1 MVIIARKESA
11 MPKPV
16 PEKELKAI
24 EDVLKAHPDGVSRT
38 FIAEA
43 LSDKVSPRT
52 LQSRLHYLVENG
64 RVMAEGQGRAVKYR
78 LMESNITVAVAAVEA
93 ELLSLSK
100 EAKEIQQTVLQPLTK
115 RTIVGYNR
123 EFLDSYRPNE
133 TVYLTNAERTRLH
146 EIGTV
151 AIGSQ
156 PAGTYARKIIDR
168 LLIDLSWNSSRLEGN
183 TYTKLD
189 TKRLIDF
196 GKEAEGKDRIEAQMI
211 LNHKDAIEFLVSA
224 ADEIRFNRYTLLNL
238 HGLLANNLL
247 SNSQAEGRLRFIEV
261 GIEQSSFQP
270 LAIPQLIEE
279 CFEQILNTAQAIKDP
294 FEQSFFVMVQ
304 LPYLQPFDDVNK
316 RVSRLAANIPLIKA
330 NLIPLTFIDV
340 PRDLYTQATLG
351 VYELNRVELL
361 KDVYLWAYQRSAER
375 YAATQQS
382 LGEPDPFRLK
392 HREALREVVGT
403 VVRSQYNREQAF
415 KYLEEWS
422 AKNLPLDERAKFI
435 EVAEDE
441 ILALHEGN
449 FARYRLRPS
458 EFDAWRKIWNQRR

>member
-1 MVIIARKESA
+1 M

-16 PEKELKAI
+16 PEKELRAI
-24 EDVLKAHPDGVSRT
+24 EDVLKAHPKGVSRIS
-38 FIAEA
+38 IAEA
-43 LSDKVSPRT
+43 LSEQVSPRT

-78 LMESNITVAVAAVEA
+78 LVGSSATVDVAAENA
-93 ELLSLSK
+93 EFVPLSK
-100 EAKEIQQTVLQPLTK
+100 EAKEILQFVSQPLAK

-123 EFLDSYRPNE
+123 KFLDSYRPNK
-133 TVYLTNAERTRLH
+133 TAYLTNAERTRLH
-146 EIGTV
+146 EIGAV
-151 AIGSQ
+151 PIGSQ

-211 LNHKDAIEFLVSA
+211 LNHKDAIEFLVNA

-247 SNSQAEGRLRFIEV
+247 SNPQAEGRLRFIEV

-279 CFEQILNTAQAIKDP
+279 CFEQILNTTQAIEDP
-294 FEQSFFVMVQ
+294 FEQSLFIMVQ

-330 NLIPLTFIDV
+330 NLIPLTFLDV
-340 PRDLYTQATLG
+340 PRDLYTQAVLG

-375 YAATQQS
+375 YAAAQQS

-403 VVRSQYNREQAF
+403 VVRSQYNRELAF
-415 KYLEEWS
+415 KHLEEWS
-422 AKNLPLDERAKFI
+422 AANLPADQRAKFI

-449 FARYRLRPS
+449 FARYRLCPS
-458 EFDAWRKIWNQRR
+458 EFEAWGKVWNEKR